1 MLNANFFLDD
11 YYYKIT
17 SQAKSEFIKN
27 SSKPSKHSRLI
38 FHLILKSILNRCRR
52 NKRMKINPNF
62 DGFDGFEG
70 FKLNYDLAQKLSN
83 IQLYDQNN

>member
-1 MLNANFFLDD
+1 
-11 YYYKIT
+11 
-17 SQAKSEFIKN
+17 
-27 SSKPSKHSRLI
+27 
-38 FHLILKSILNRCRR
+38 
-52 NKRMKINPNF
+52 MKINPNF